1 MQHVVVDPVT
11 RIEGHLRVELM
22 IDEAT
27 GRVADA
33 LSSGTAW
40 RGLELIMHGRDPR
53 DAWAYIQRICG
64 VCTTAHALASLRAV
78 EDALSIKIPK
88 NANYIR
94 NIMGAS
100 LTVQD
105 HTIHFYHLHGLDWVS
120 PVAALSADPAAAAR
134 TAASLAETY
143 RVPNP
148 TLEEVYSSAPKDFPA
163 ATPDYFRTVQR
174 KLKAIVDS
182 GQLGIFS
189 AQWWE
194 HPDYNLLPPEVHLV
208 AVCHYLEMLDRQREL
223 VTPHVIFGGKNPHP
237 HYVMGGMPC
246 SISLRDGNS
255 PINAARLAEVKKAI
269 DLGRRLAARY
279 YLPDALA
286 MASAYVRAGYLDGGG
301 LAGER
306 VLGFGSFPEEPFLNT
321 KEGGF
326 FNNLLVRTNGV
337 VENFGRG
344 AQIAD
349 IHRISAEDL
358 TDGSAFGESVGHAW
372 FRYQGAE
379 ELHPWKGQ
387 TEPDYTGPKDGTD
400 TDWRALDEQGK
411 YSWVKTPRWKGRLC
425 EVGPLARYTIVYTK
439 ARQQILSDMT
449 WAEKLMVDQ
458 VDYVSSLLG
467 RRAEEWMPTMVG
479 RMVARALDAQLN
491 SEIAGYFFDRLI
503 ANVRTG
509 DTQVANMERWD
520 PAAWPKQARGVGL
533 YEAPRGA
540 LSHWVTI
547 DGGKIDN
554 YQCIVPT
561 TWNACPRDDKAGRGA
576 YEAAMMQT
584 RVKNPRQPLEILKVI
599 RSFDPCMACATHLYD
614 LQGEEL
620 RIVTTDPYSGS
631 RVEEADGDG
640 CK

>member
-11 RIEGHLRVELM
+11 RIEGHLRVELTV
-22 IDEAT
+22 DET
-27 GRVADA
+27 SGRVADA

-105 HTIHFYHLHGLDWVS
+105 HTIHFYHLQGLDWVS
-120 PVAALSADPAAAAR
+120 PVAALSADPAAAAQ
-134 TAASLAETY
+134 TAAALAETY

-148 TLEEVYSSAPKDFPA
+148 TVAEAYSASPKNFPA

-174 KLKAIVDS
+174 KLKTIVDS

-189 AQWWE
+189 AQWWD
-194 HPDYNLLPPEVHLV
+194 HPDYNLLPPEVHLI

-237 HYVMGGMPC
+237 HYVLGGMPC

-255 PINAARLAEVKKAI
+255 SINAARLAEVKKAI
-269 DLGRRLAARY
+269 NLGRCLVARF

-286 MASAYVRAGYLDGGG
+286 MASAYVKAGYLDGGG

-306 VLGFGSFPEEPFLNT
+306 VLGFGSFPEDPFLNT

-337 VENFGRG
+337 VENFARG

-349 IHRISAEDL
+349 IHKITAEDF
-358 TDGSAFGESVGHAW
+358 TDDSVFGESVGHAW
-372 FRYQGAE
+372 YSYQGAE
-379 ELHPWKGQ
+379 DLHPWKGQ

-411 YSWVKTPRWKGRLC
+411 YSWVKTPKWQGKLC
-425 EVGPLARYTIVYTK
+425 EVGPLARYIIVYTK
-439 ARQQILSDMT
+439 ARQQVLPELT

-458 VDYVSSLLG
+458 VDYVSSVLG
-467 RRAEEWMPTMVG
+467 KRPEEWLPTMVG
-479 RMVARALDAQLN
+479 RTVARALDAQLN
-491 SEIAGYFFDRLI
+491 AEIAKYFFEGLI

-520 PAAWPKQARGVGL
+520 PATWPKKARGVGL

-614 LQGEEL
+614 LHGEEL

-631 RVEEADGDG
+631 KVEEAKGHG